1 MVQRTGESRKSPDE
15 WRPDCYLG
23 NVGGWWKS
31 VRTNWSSGIR
41 QPVTRAGL
49 GYTATLLVVAL
60 AAFLSANNLL
70 FLILAAMFS
79 TLLISGFISR
89 LGLAGLELD
98 LVLPEHISARRKVRV
113 GIRLKNLKSWIP
125 SFSIHL
131 AGAAESGFD
140 SVLYFPVVPGGA
152 SLEESVDLYFARR
165 GEHRERAFQFST
177 RFPFGFAERREMVTA
192 RNDVVVYPCLDPQP
206 GFEGLLASVAGEIEA
221 AHRGRGNDFYRIR
234 PYEALESARHVD
246 WKATAH
252 TGDLQ
257 VREFAR
263 EQDDRVLIYFDLDTP
278 VESGAWFERAVDCS
292 AFLAF
297 RLAERGAQLR
307 FQTQDFDVTL
317 PEEGDI
323 YTILKYLALVNPRRG
338 RPPAAPD
345 DPASFHIV
353 FSANPERMVALGWGM
368 GENRGARLLG
378 QDAFSL

>member
-1 MVQRTGESRKSPDE
+1 MSAWQRLTKNWTRG
-15 WRPDCYLG
+15 WR
-23 NVGGWWKS
+23 
-31 VRTNWSSGIR
+31 
-41 QPVTRAGL
+41 QQVTRAGL
-49 GYTATLLVVAL
+49 GYTATLLIVAL

-98 LVLPEHISARRKVRV
+98 LVLPRHISARRKVRV

-131 AGAAESGFD
+131 SGAAESGLD
-140 SVLYFPVVPGGA
+140 SILYFPVVPGGA
-152 SLEESVDLYFARR
+152 VLEESVELYFARR
-165 GEHRERAFQFST
+165 GQQRERGFQFST

-192 RNDVVVYPCLDPQP
+192 RHEVVVYPCLDPQP
-206 GFEGLLASVAGEIEA
+206 GFEGLLASVSGEIEA
-221 AHRGRGNDFYRIR
+221 AQRGRGHDFYRIR

-252 TGDLQ
+252 TGNLQ

-263 EQDDRVLIYFDLDTP
+263 EQDYRVLIYFDLDA
-278 VESGAWFERAVDCS
+278 EAGEWFEKAVDCA

-297 RLAERGAQLR
+297 RLAERGARLR
-307 FQTQDFDVTL
+307 FQTQEFDVTL

-323 YTILKYLALVNPRRG
+323 YTVLKYLALVNPKRG
-338 RPPAAPD
+338 RPPAAPND
-345 DPASFHIV
+345 ASSFHIV
-353 FSANPERMVALGWGM
+353 FSADTERMVGLGWGM
-368 GENRGARLLG
+368 GESRGARLLG
-378 QDAFSL
+378 QDAFGK

>member
-1 MVQRTGESRKSPDE
+1 VSD
-15 WRPDCYLG
+15 WRRRIA
-23 NVGGWWKS
+23 K
-31 VRTNWSSGIR
+31 NWSKGLR
-41 QPVTRAGL
+41 QQVTRAGL

-98 LVLPEHISARRKVRV
+98 LILPEHISARRKVRA
-113 GIRLKNLKSWIP
+113 GIRLKNLKTWIP

-131 AGAAESGFD
+131 AGAAESGLD
-140 SVLYFPVVPGGA
+140 SILYYPVVPGG
-152 SLEESVDLYFARR
+152 STLEESVELYFARR
-165 GEHRERAFQFST
+165 GAQRERAFQFST
-177 RFPFGFAERREMVTA
+177 RFPFGFSERREMITA
-192 RNDVVVYPCLDPQP
+192 RHDVVVYPCLDPQP
-206 GFEGLLASVAGEIEA
+206 GFEALLASVSGEIEA
-221 AHRGRGNDFYRIR
+221 AQRGRGHDFYRIR
-234 PYEALESARHVD
+234 PYEVLESARHVD

-263 EQDDRVLIYFDLDTP
+263 EQDHRVLIYFDLDTP
-278 VESGAWFERAVDCS
+278 VESETWFEKAVDCS

-323 YTILKYLALVNPRRG
+323 YTMLKYLALVTPRRG

-345 DPASFHIV
+345 DPSSFHIV
-353 FSANPERMVALGWGM
+353 FTADPERMVALGWGM
-368 GENRGARLLG
+368 GESRGARLLG
-378 QDAFSL
+378 QDAI

>member
-1 MVQRTGESRKSPDE
+1 VYEWWARIRK
-15 WRPDCYLG
+15 
-23 NVGGWWKS
+23 
-31 VRTNWSSGIR
+31 NWSKGLR
-41 QPVTRAGL
+41 QQVTRAGL
-49 GYTATLLVVAL
+49 GYTATLLLVAL

-79 TLLISGFISR
+79 TLLVSGFISR

-98 LVLPEHISARRKVRV
+98 LVLPEHISARRKVRA
-113 GIRLKNLKSWIP
+113 GIRLKNLKAWIP

-140 SVLYFPVVPGGA
+140 SILYFPVVPGGA
-152 SLEESVDLYFARR
+152 VLEESVELYFARR
-165 GEHRERAFQFST
+165 GAQRDRAFQFST

-192 RNDVVVYPCLDPQP
+192 RHDVVIYPCLDPQP
-206 GFEGLLASVAGEIEA
+206 GFDALLASVTGEIEA
-221 AHRGRGNDFYRIR
+221 AQRGRGHDFYRIR
-234 PYEALESARHVD
+234 PYEVLESARHVD

-263 EQDDRVLIYFDLDTP
+263 EQDHRVLIYFDLDAP
-278 VESGAWFERAVDCS
+278 PESDAWFEQAVDCS

-297 RLAERGAQLR
+297 RLAEKGAELR
-307 FQTQDFDVTL
+307 FQTQDVDVTI
-317 PEEGDI
+317 PDEGDI

-345 DPASFHIV
+345 DPSSFHIV

-368 GENRGARLLG
+368 GESRGARLLG
-378 QDAFSL
+378 QDAFAK